1 MAKIRAG
8 IGARLGQPFVAR
20 REAIAWILAVAYF
33 LVFLGWI
40 TFRWMSDTA
49 LLLFDDLSLL
59 VIPILAGAA
68 CIWRGVK
75 GNPDRPAAWILLG
88 CGVISW
94 GLGQL
99 VWSYYEIVLG
109 AAVPFP
115 GLADVGYLLFIPLV
129 AASFVMLFGR
139 LGQHLALGR
148 IILDGFV
155 IAVSLFAVSWILV
168 LDPIYTTSDAGIVP
182 TVISLTYPLGDVLL
196 LALLLNLAGQA
207 NRPLR
212 GPWLLV
218 AAGIA
223 LFGVADSGF
232 AFLTTR
238 GDYTT
243 GHGIDAAWL
252 AGFLIVGLSAF
263 RPSGHFSFVVPGSA
277 YEIVQNYALPYMP
290 ILIALVAAT
299 AQQLAFGLVEPTV
312 VWSGIILIVLATT
325 RQLLAHVEIR
335 KLTRDLR
342 QSNERL
348 SLRSG
353 RLEAA
358 QTISTFGS
366 WEWDTVTNHVTWSPE
381 LYRIFG
387 VDPDVDAT
395 LDMYLSRVHGE
406 DRQRVKDAITHALQA
421 GEPFEFEHRVVRPNG
436 DVRLLHCRGLLEH
449 GTGLVPLKM
458 LGTAQDVTAEQEA
471 QSARMA
477 QFRAEQELEQARHVA
492 AFKTNFINTAA
503 HELNTPLTPIR
514 LQTHMLRNMPDNMI
528 HPEAKKRVE
537 VLERNVER
545 MAKLVSDVLDATR
558 IQAERLALQ
567 PRNVPVAPWVSE
579 AVESYQAVAR
589 AKGINITTRLNGVES
604 VWIDPGRGHQ
614 ILANLLSNAIK
625 FTPAGGKVVV
635 EVAAHENAARL
646 TVTDT
651 GRGLL
656 PGEVARLFKPF
667 SQVHDPMEVTESGT
681 GLGLYVCKGLVEAQ
695 GGKLWVES
703 EGRGRGSS
711 FHFLVPRSAHGNTIE
726 DRVSRVI

>member
-1 MAKIRAG
+1 M
-8 IGARLGQPFVAR
+8 
-20 REAIAWILAVAYF
+20 
-33 LVFLGWI
+33 
-40 TFRWMSDTA
+40 
-49 LLLFDDLSLL
+49 
-59 VIPILAGAA
+59 
-68 CIWRGVK
+68 
-75 GNPDRPAAWILLG
+75 
-88 CGVISW
+88 ISW

-99 VWSYYEIVLG
+99 VWSYYEIVVG
-109 AAVPFP
+109 ASAPFP
-115 GLADVGYLLFIPLV
+115 GLADLGYLLFIPLL
-129 AASFVMLFGR
+129 AASFVRLFGR
-139 LGQHLALGR
+139 FGEHLALGR

-168 LDPIYTTSDAGIVP
+168 LGPLYASSDAGIFP
-182 TVISLTYPLGDVLL
+182 TVVSLAYPLGDVLL
-196 LALLLNLAGQA
+196 LALLLNLASQVH
-207 NRPLR
+207 RPLR

-218 AAGIA
+218 AAGIGVV
-223 LFGVADSGF
+223 GVADSGF
-232 AFLTTR
+232 AFLTTQ

-243 GHGIDAAWL
+243 GHMIDAGWL
-252 AGFLIVGLSAF
+252 AGFLLVGLAAF

-299 AQQLAFGLVEPTV
+299 AQQLVFGLVEPTI
-312 VWSGIILIVLATT
+312 VWSGIVLIVLATT

-387 VDPDVDAT
+387 VDPDSDPT
-395 LDMYLSRVHGE
+395 LDLYVSRVHPE
-406 DRQRVKDAITHALQA
+406 DRERVQDGITRSLQTGDA
-421 GEPFEFEHRVVRPNG
+421 FEFEHRVVRPNG
-436 DVRLLHCRGLLEH
+436 DIRVLHCRGLLEH
-449 GTGLVPLKM
+449 GSGLVPLKM

-514 LQTHMLRNMPDNMI
+514 MQTHMLRNMPDNMI
-528 HPEAKKRVE
+528 HPDAKKRVE
-537 VLERNVER
+537 VLDRNVER

-567 PRNVPVAPWVSE
+567 PQIVSVAPLVGE

-589 AKGINITTRLNGVES
+589 AKGVNLKARLDGVES
-604 VWIDPGRGHQ
+604 VWIDPDRGHQ

-625 FTPAGGKVVV
+625 FTPSGGEIVV
-635 EVAAHENAARL
+635 EVAAQENAARL
-646 TVTDT
+646 TVSDT

-656 PGEVARLFKPF
+656 PGEIERLFKPF

-695 GGKLWVES
+695 GGKIWVES
-703 EGRGRGSS
+703 KGRGRGSS
-711 FHFLVPRSAHGNTIE
+711 FHVLVPKAKAGDTPE
-726 DRVSRVI
+726 DRVARLL